1 MRHFLAFV
9 GWVAALFA
17 ALAFFAAFAGKGG
30 TDIQLIAAGIY
41 GMIFVTA
48 IGCAEIVAVLMQIR
62 DKDKPKPVSDLDG
75 A

>member
-1 MRHFLAFV
+1 MRHFLAFI
-9 GWVAALFA
+9 GWIAALFA
-17 ALAFFAAFAGKGG
+17 AIAFVAAFAGKGG

-41 GMIFVTA
+41 GMIFVTGL
-48 IGCAEIVAVLMQIR
+48 GCAEIVGVLLQIR